1 MLLNLNVN
9 QRHEATRAHQEL
21 LHAAKVLTPQALKM
35 PLPNAAE
42 REILRHTMAEHSRRT
57 PTSVLTHDNWSTGKE
72 CDLKFLVRPMGQTRQ
87 CRALVTSSPLQRCT

>member
-42 REILRHTMAEHSRRT
+42 REILAAT
-57 PTSVLTHDNWSTGKE
+57 PWQSTVKNTTSVLTHDNWSTGKE

>member
-9 QRHEATRAHQEL
+9 QRHEATQAHQEL

-42 REILRHTMAEHSRRT
+42 REILAAT
-57 PTSVLTHDNWSTGKE
+57 PWQSTVKNTTSALTSYNWSTGKGY
-72 CDLKFLVRPMGQTRQ
+72 DLKFLVRPMGQTHQ
-87 CRALVTSSPLQRCT
+87 